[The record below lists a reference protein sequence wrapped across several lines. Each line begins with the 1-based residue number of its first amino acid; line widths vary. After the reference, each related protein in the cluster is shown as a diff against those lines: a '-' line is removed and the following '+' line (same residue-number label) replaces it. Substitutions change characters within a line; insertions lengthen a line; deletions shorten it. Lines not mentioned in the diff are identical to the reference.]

1 MRLDLQNR
9 VVIVLGSSRGIGRGI
24 AATLLD
30 EGANVVL
37 TGRDQGS
44 LDAAAAELGA
54 AHPDRVIAVCGNLSE
69 PETLASVEAA
79 TLGKWNRVDGIV
91 ANTGAVRPVPPW
103 RIDDADWSWYW
114 EANFLVN
121 VRAVTHLMA
130 PLVAASGAVVFINS
144 IAGLEDVGAPLPYAS
159 AKAALA
165 MYAKGLARQVAAS
178 GVRVNTIAP
187 GNILFSGGNWDRRRN
202 ADPAATQRMLD
213 EKVPLRVFG
222 EPEDVAGLAAFL
234 LSPRAR
240 FITGGCFVVDGGQ
253 TLAVS

>member
-1 MRLDLQNR
+1 MTLDLQDR

-24 AATLLD
+24 AATLAD
-30 EGANVVL
+30 EGARVVL
-37 TGRDQGS
+37 TGRDRAS
-44 LDAAAAELGA
+44 LDRAAAELA
-54 AHPDRVIAVCGNLSE
+54 VAHPDRVCAVCGNLSE

-79 TLGKWNRVDGIV
+79 TLGRWNRLDGIV

-103 RIDDADWSWYW
+103 KIEEADWSWYW
-114 EANFLVN
+114 EANFQVN
-121 VRAVTHLMA
+121 VRAITRLMA
-130 PLVAASGAVVFINS
+130 PLVAAKGSVVFINS

-187 GNILFSGGNWDRRRN
+187 GNVLFPGGNWDRRRQ
-202 ADPAATQRMLD
+202 ADPSATQRMLD
-213 EKVPLRVFG
+213 DRVPLRMFG

-240 FITGGCFVVDGGQ
+240 FITGACFVVDGGQ
-253 TLAVS
+253 TVSVA

>member
-1 MRLDLQNR
+1 MRLDLRDR

-37 TGRDQGS
+37 TGRDPGS
-44 LDAAAAELGA
+44 LDSAAAELGA
-54 AHPDRVIAVCGNLSE
+54 AHPGRVIAVGGNLSE

-79 TLGKWNRVDGIV
+79 TLGRWNRVDGIV
-91 ANTGAVRPVPPW
+91 ANTGAVRSVPPW
-103 RIDDADWSWYW
+103 RIDEADWSWYW
-114 EANFLVN
+114 EANFQIN
-121 VRAVTHLMA
+121 VRAVTHMMA
-130 PLVAASGAVVFINS
+130 SLVAANGAVVFINS

-222 EPEDVAGLAAFL
+222 EPEDVAGLTAFL

>member
-1 MRLDLQNR
+1 MTLDLRDR

-30 EGANVVL
+30 EGAKVVL
-37 TGRDQGS
+37 TGRDLAS
-44 LDAAAAELGA
+44 LDSTAAELGA
-54 AHPDRVIAVCGNLSE
+54 AHPDRVITVCGNLSE
-69 PETLASVEAA
+69 PETLGSVEAA
-79 TLGKWNRVDGIV
+79 TLGRWNRVDGIV
-91 ANTGAVRPVPPW
+91 ANTGAVRSVPPW
-103 RIDDADWSWYW
+103 KIDDADWSWYW
-114 EANFLVN
+114 EANFQVN
-121 VRAVTHLMA
+121 VRAVTRLMA
-130 PLVAASGAVVFINS
+130 PLVDARGAVVFINS

-187 GNILFSGGNWDRRRN
+187 GNIVFPGGNWERRRQ
-202 ADPAATQRMLD
+202 ADPPTTQRMLD
-213 EKVPLRVFG
+213 EKVPLRMFG